1 MCSARL
7 GVPRVAT
14 GAIVID
20 FDGTSNA
27 HSVTHSVTHSG
38 EHLHNC
44 CGYPVKGLTV
54 GCARPVKKLGNILR
68 KRKNSVNIRNKHA
81 LHTAHVFTGY
91 LTVCLLIVYIIFI
104 VYHQLIT
111 GLVP

>member
-27 HSVTHSVTHSG
+27 HSVTHSDTHSG
-38 EHLHNC
+38 EHLHYC
-44 CGYPVKGLTV
+44 CGYPVKGLTA
-54 GCARPVKKLGNILR
+54 GYARRANKLR
-68 KRKNSVNIRNKHA
+68 KVTWKDEK
-81 LHTAHVFTGY
+81 
-91 LTVCLLIVYIIFI
+91 
-104 VYHQLIT
+104 Q
-111 GLVP
+111 

>member
-1 MCSARL
+1 M
-7 GVPRVAT
+7 PRVAT

-27 HSVTHSVTHSG
+27 HSVTHSDTHSG

-54 GCARPVKKLGNILR
+54 GCARR
-68 KRKNSVNIRNKHA
+68 
-81 LHTAHVFTGY
+81 
-91 LTVCLLIVYIIFI
+91 
-104 VYHQLIT
+104 
-111 GLVP
+111 